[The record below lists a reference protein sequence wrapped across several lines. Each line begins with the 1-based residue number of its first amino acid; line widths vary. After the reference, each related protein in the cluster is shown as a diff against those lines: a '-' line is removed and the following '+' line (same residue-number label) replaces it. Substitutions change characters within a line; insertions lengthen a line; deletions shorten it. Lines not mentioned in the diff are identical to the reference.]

1 MSAQHH
7 TANTPHSAVCAFME
21 MGSDRHK
28 LEAYAVDNG
37 MLSRPL
43 PGHNRIFASFAA
55 AVRFAHKHGY
65 LS

>member
-1 MSAQHH
+1 MQTIPH
-7 TANTPHSAVCAFME
+7 TSAVCAFIE
-21 MGSDRHK
+21 MGGDRHK

-43 PGHNRIFASFAA
+43 KGHNRVFDSFAA
-55 AVRFAHKHGY
+55 AVRFAHKNGY